1 MEDVRICFEVIKKM
15 LRKIFSRENLIALM
29 LSILILL
36 VIILSAD
43 TEPQWIYQGF

>member
-1 MEDVRICFEVIKKM
+1 MENVRICFEVSKKM
-15 LRKIFSRENLIALM
+15 LRKIFSRENLIALV